1 MNFLRR
7 HRMMV
12 VHVEAPTPIEPTS

>member
-12 VHVEAPTPIEPTS
+12 VHVEAPTPIEPTF